1 MNIVTVNFL
10 LKNIDILN
18 NQRNVNIVLEKIG
31 KSARN

>member
-10 LKNIDILN
+10 VKNIDILN

-31 KSARN
+31 KSTRN

>member
-31 KSARN
+31 KSTRN

>member
-31 KSARN
+31 KSTRT